1 MKKRKTYSG
10 LFKAQVVLELIQG
23 RTSLTDLAARYEVHP
38 NQIKNWK
45 SAFLQQAPVL
55 FEDKRKRK
63 DGIQAQ
69 KRNVS
74 E

>member
-1 MKKRKTYSG
+1 MNKRKTYSG
-10 LFKAQVVLELIQG
+10 TFKAQVVLELLFG
-23 RTSLTDLAARYEVHP
+23 KKNLVDLAAEYEIHP

-45 SAFLQQAPVL
+45 SAFLRQAPEV
-55 FEDKRKRK
+55 FEDKRKKRT
-63 DGIQAQ
+63 DVQAL

>member
-10 LFKAQVVLELIQG
+10 MFKAQVVLELIRG
-23 RTSLTDLAARYEVHP
+23 RTSLTDLAVRYKVHP

-45 SAFLQQAPVL
+45 SAFLQQAPDL
-55 FEDKRKRK
+55 FEDKRKKRA
-63 DGIQAQ
+63 GVQAL

>member
-10 LFKAQVVLELIQG
+10 MFKAQVVLELIRG
-23 RTSLTDLAARYEVHP
+23 RTSLTDLAAQYEVHP

-45 SAFLQQAPVL
+45 SAFLQQAPEL
-55 FEDKRKRK
+55 FEDKRKKRV
-63 DGIQAQ
+63 GIPALR
-69 KRNVS
+69 RNVS

>member
-1 MKKRKTYSG
+1 MNKRKTYSG
-10 LFKAQVVLELIQG
+10 TFKAQVVLELLFEKKKL
-23 RTSLTDLAARYEVHP
+23 SDLAAEYEIHP

-45 SAFLQQAPVL
+45 SAFLRQAPEV
-55 FEDKRKRK
+55 FEDKRKKRSC
-63 DGIQAQ
+63 IQIG

>member
-10 LFKAQVVLELIQG
+10 TFKAQVVLELLFG
-23 RTSLTDLAARYEVHP
+23 KKNLVDLAAQYELHP

-45 SAFLQQAPVL
+45 SAFLQQAPNL
-55 FEDKRKRK
+55 FEDKRKK
-63 DGIQAQ
+63 KAGVQDG